1 MSQEKSSSLFD
12 LHLTTSIQHQFL
24 HFAGD
29 ERKSRKLSFSADQLP
44 AFAARY
50 ARLPSRQVRRRLQR
64 KLKRSVAAATLSL
77 SLGMMPAH
85 AATIKVDGSCK
96 LYLAI
101 HAANLDQPLGT
112 CARGKGADTIILLS
126 SSVHQP
132 SGINNTTY
140 GSTGLPVITSAITI
154 HGNGSTIP
162 RVPTAPKFRI
172 LAAGGG
178 GYLKLQSTTIS
189 GGVESR
195 YGGDSIYVGTNEA
208 AGAKLTLVSTR
219 EIGITS
225 VGIKISGFWCERGR
239 GKLRRSRQSRVL
251 YLCGDPE

>member
-1 MSQEKSSSLFD
+1 MQQRLKSVAVASY
-12 LHLTTSIQHQFL
+12 I
-24 HFAGD
+24 
-29 ERKSRKLSFSADQLP
+29 
-44 AFAARY
+44 
-50 ARLPSRQVRRRLQR
+50 LPSMPPISINPSAPVQVE
-64 KLKRSVAAATLSL
+64 K
-77 SLGMMPAH
+77 
-85 AATIKVDGSCK
+85 
-96 LYLAI
+96 
-101 HAANLDQPLGT
+101 
-112 CARGKGADTIILLS
+112 ARTRLLS
-126 SSVHQP
+126 GSVHQP
-132 SGINNTTY
+132 SGIHNPTY

-195 YGGDSIYVGTNEA
+195 YGGDGIYVGTNEA
-208 AGAKLTLVSTR
+208 TGAKLTLVSTR

-225 VGIKISGFWCERGR
+225 VGIKISGFWCEPGR

>member
-1 MSQEKSSSLFD
+1 VSQEKSSSLFD

-29 ERKSRKLSFSADQLP
+29 ERKSRKLSFLADQLP

-77 SLGMMPAH
+77 GMMPAH

-101 HAANLDQPLGT
+101 HAANLDQSLGA

-132 SGINNTTY
+132 SGIHNPTY
-140 GSTGLPVITSAITI
+140 GSTGLPVITSAIII
-154 HGNGSTIP
+154 HSNGSTIP

-172 LAAGGG
+172 LAVGGG

-195 YGGDSIYVGTNEA
+195 YGGDGIYVGTNEA
-208 AGAKLTLVSTR
+208 TGAKLTLVSTR